1 MKYREK
7 GFKIQARKDL
17 KYHGERILSTR
28 ERGVKVQGRKNLKYK
43 GERIKST
50 REKVSKVPVDRLNVK
65 D

>member
-28 ERGVKVQGRKNLKYK
+28 ERGVKVQGRKD
-43 GERIKST
+43 T
-50 REKVSKVPVDRLNVK
+50 REKEFKVQGRKN
-65 D
+65 